1 MSVTGRS
8 TRLGREQG
16 MALIAV
22 MLLLM
27 AMSALAA
34 ALAIS
39 SATETM
45 IAANHQSAAQA
56 RAAAEAGLTHAVDMT
71 LDYLAG
77 WQGDF
82 ASIETAL
89 DALLA
94 DPAMWIDGFDAVE
107 AGVAL
112 VGTGST
118 FSNIAYSGGSFT
130 SIMYEA
136 MLLDDDAAN
145 ARDLSLSA
153 ADMTRMGEND
163 DPADDLNKK
172 FVIRAIGYAGGNAVA
187 AVEATIGAMEMP
199 AILSDDDF
207 DAAGSFSVE
216 GARGSIHTN
225 KDFTQTGTA
234 WSAEEGCTSSM
245 TSEDG
250 DSCTAGEPNIAVP
263 DVRACTYVGS
273 ADYVLHDDGTMTT
286 VATPGTCAYDE
297 MTDEWV
303 ATFVDTAAACDPC
316 AGGWEFASGKWTL
329 SGTPTEAVYY
339 IEGKDTDVAISAN
352 GTLTI
357 LTEGDVVDG
366 TGGNLM
372 PIAGVMIVADGDIN
386 LNAGSPNIG
395 SAVSPG
401 LVVVG
406 EQMDLRGN
414 VTIYGQIIIRN
425 ARAYSGEVTT
435 TQLSGSV
442 QVVYEGGLDGQ
453 FFSVSAWR
461 RSY

>member
-1 MSVTGRS
+1 
-8 TRLGREQG
+8 

-56 RAAAEAGLTHAVDMT
+56 RSAAEAGLTHAVDMT
-71 LDYLAG
+71 LDFLSG
-77 WQGDF
+77 WQGSFD
-82 ASIETAL
+82 SVEMAL
-89 DALLA
+89 DALLT
-94 DPAMWIDGFDAVE
+94 DPAMWIDGFDDVMNGIAL
-107 AGVAL
+107 AGSA
-112 VGTGST
+112 TP
-118 FSNIAYSGGSFT
+118 YSSISYAGGSFT

-136 MLLDDDAAN
+136 ALLDDDNAT
-145 ARDLSLSA
+145 ARDVTLTP
-153 ADMTRMGEND
+153 ADITRMGEND
-163 DPADDLNKK
+163 DPDDDLNKK

-187 AVEATIGAMEMP
+187 AVEVTIAATEMP

-225 KDFTQTGTA
+225 ADFTQTGTA
-234 WSAEEGCTSSM
+234 WEADEGCTSTM

-250 DSCTAGEPNIAVP
+250 DECKPGKPAIAVP
-263 DVRACTYVGS
+263 DVRACSYAAT
-273 ADYVLHDDGTMTT
+273 ADFVLHEDGTMTT
-286 VATPGTCAYDE
+286 VSTPGSCAYDE
-297 MTDEWV
+297 ATSEWI
-303 ATFVDTAAACDPC
+303 ASFADAPAACGGAC
-316 AGGWEFASGKWTL
+316 AGGWTFASGKWTL

-339 IEGKDTDVAISAN
+339 IEGKDTDVAISAD

-366 TGGNLM
+366 TGGNIL
-372 PIAGVMIVADGDIN
+372 PVAGVMIVADGDLD
-386 LNAGSPNIG
+386 LNAGAPNIG
-395 SAVSPG
+395 SSTNPG
-401 LVVVG
+401 MVVIG

-414 VTIYGQIIIRN
+414 VTIYGQLIIRN
-425 ARAYSGEVTT
+425 ARTYSNEVTA

-442 QVVYEGGLDGQ
+442 RIIYDGGLDGQ

>member
-94 DPAMWIDGFDAVE
+94 DPAMWIDGFDDLE
-107 AGVAL
+107 AGLAL
-112 VGTGST
+112 VGTGTT
-118 FSNIAYSGGSFT
+118 FSAIAYSGGSFT

-136 MLLDDDAAN
+136 MLLDDDDADG
-145 ARDLSLSA
+145 RDLILSA
-153 ADMTRMGEND
+153 DDMTRMGEND

-187 AVEATIGAMEMP
+187 AV
-199 AILSDDDF
+199 
-207 DAAGSFSVE
+207 
-216 GARGSIHTN
+216 
-225 KDFTQTGTA
+225 
-234 WSAEEGCTSSM
+234 
-245 TSEDG
+245 
-250 DSCTAGEPNIAVP
+250 
-263 DVRACTYVGS
+263 
-273 ADYVLHDDGTMTT
+273 
-286 VATPGTCAYDE
+286 
-297 MTDEWV
+297 
-303 ATFVDTAAACDPC
+303 
-316 AGGWEFASGKWTL
+316 
-329 SGTPTEAVYY
+329 
-339 IEGKDTDVAISAN
+339 
-352 GTLTI
+352 
-357 LTEGDVVDG
+357 
-366 TGGNLM
+366 
-372 PIAGVMIVADGDIN
+372 
-386 LNAGSPNIG
+386 
-395 SAVSPG
+395 
-401 LVVVG
+401 
-406 EQMDLRGN
+406 
-414 VTIYGQIIIRN
+414 
-425 ARAYSGEVTT
+425 
-435 TQLSGSV
+435 
-442 QVVYEGGLDGQ
+442 
-453 FFSVSAWR
+453 
-461 RSY
+461 